1 MFVYKIA
8 IAGASTLLGRELKDV
23 ISESPLAAARFAL
36 LDEEDAR
43 GQLDQVG
50 DEVTVIQGFGPD
62 AFERVD
68 FTFLCGSEALTR
80 MYWSQALRSGSTV
93 LDLSGALD
101 QEAGVLVRAPWLG
114 SEAATVDLFT
124 PAVVPAHPAAV
135 TLGLLLDLSGAL
147 DQEAGV
153 LVRAPWLGSEAA
165 TVDLF
170 TPAVVPA
177 HPAAVT
183 LGLLL
188 DRVQLAAP
196 VRFAAATVLEPASD
210 FGRGAMDELH
220 QQTVSLLSFQGLPR
234 AIYDAQAAYNLL
246 GGMGESSTVNLVAA
260 EARIR
265 RHYDALSAGRWPA
278 LALQVVHA
286 PVFHGLTFS
295 IVVDLERPVELVAL
309 EEALSGEHVDLV
321 LEDTDSPS
329 NLAATGQNDVL
340 VRMRPEQ
347 MTRNSAETSRLW
359 LWACLL
365 YTSPSPRDRQK
376 SRMPSS

>member
-1 MFVYKIA
+1 MYKIA
-8 IAGASTLLGRELKDV
+8 IAGASSLLGRELKDA
-23 ISESPLAAARFAL
+23 ISESPLAAATFVL
-36 LDEEDAR
+36 LDEEDVQ

-50 DEVTVIQGFGPD
+50 DEVTFIQTIGPD
-62 AFERVD
+62 AFDRVD
-68 FTFLCGSEALTR
+68 FTFLCGTETLTR
-80 MYWSQALRSGSTV
+80 KHWREALRSGSTV
-93 LDLSGALD
+93 LDM
-101 QEAGVLVRAPWLG
+101 
-114 SEAATVDLFT
+114 
-124 PAVVPAHPAAV
+124 
-135 TLGLLLDLSGAL
+135 SGAL

-246 GGMGESSTVNLVAA
+246 GGMGESSTINLVAD

-265 RHYDALSAGRWPA
+265 RHYEALSAGRWP
-278 LALQVVHA
+278 LLGLQVVHA

-295 IVVDLERPVELVAL
+295 IALELERPVEIVAL

-347 MTRNSAETSRLW
+347 MARNSTQTSRLW
-359 LWACLL
+359 LWAASDNLRLNAQNAVECALDL
-365 YTSPSPRDRQK
+365 RRLRPQGTVQ
-376 SRMPSS
+376 